1 MVSTTAKNI
10 TINEKTL
17 LTRKGVCEILHCGL
31 SSLDSS
37 DEYKNLKRV
46 HIGRHTF
53 FLYEDVM
60 NFILSHRE
68 GGNS

>member
-1 MVSTTAKNI
+1 MVSSNKKNI
-10 TINEKTL
+10 AINENTL

-37 DEYKNLKRV
+37 TEYKNLKRV

-60 NFILSHRE
+60 SFILSHRE
-68 GGNS
+68 GGNV